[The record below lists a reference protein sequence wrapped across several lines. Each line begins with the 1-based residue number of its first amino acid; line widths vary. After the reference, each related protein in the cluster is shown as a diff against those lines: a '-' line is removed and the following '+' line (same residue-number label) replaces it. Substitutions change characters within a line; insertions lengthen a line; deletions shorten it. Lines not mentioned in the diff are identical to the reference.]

1 MATALCHPEIGLWYR
16 DIQNRLFE
24 VVAIESED
32 AIEVQYYDG
41 DVTEYDKESWDMLCV
56 NVVSE
61 PGDGLGPYEEMLED
75 DNDIYTSDILESISW
90 DNVIEEMDSQVSSA
104 LKPNH

>member
-1 MATALCHPEIGLWYR
+1 MAIALYNPEIGLWYR

-24 VVAIESED
+24 VIALENED

-41 DVTEYDKESWDMLCV
+41 DITEYDRESWDLLCV

-61 PGDGLGPYEEMLED
+61 PGVSLGFEEEILDDDSFVSNKLE
-75 DNDIYTSDILESISW
+75 LISW
-90 DNVIEEMDSQVSSA
+90 DNVIDDIES
-104 LKPNH
+104 

>member
-1 MATALCHPEIGLWYR
+1 MAIALCNPEIGLWYR

-24 VVAIESED
+24 VIALENED

-41 DVTEYDKESWDMLCV
+41 DITEYDRESWDLLCV

-61 PGDGLGPYEEMLED
+61 PGVSLRFEDEILDDDSFVSSKLE
-75 DNDIYTSDILESISW
+75 LISW
-90 DNVIEEMDSQVSSA
+90 DNVIGDIDS
-104 LKPNH
+104 

>member
-1 MATALCHPEIGLWYR
+1 MAVVLSNPEIGLWYR

-41 DVTEYDKESWDMLCV
+41 DVTEYDRESWDLLCV
-56 NVVSE
+56 NVVSD
-61 PGDGLGPYEEMLED
+61 PGVSLDVDEEEPYED
-75 DNDIYTSDILESISW
+75 ESTFADKLDTISW
-90 DNVIEEMDSQVSSA
+90 DNVIGDIE
-104 LKPNH
+104 L

>member
-1 MATALCHPEIGLWYR
+1 MAIALCNPEIGLWYR

-24 VVAIESED
+24 VIALENED

-41 DVTEYDKESWDMLCV
+41 DITEYDRESWDLLCV

-61 PGDGLGPYEEMLED
+61 PGVSLEFEEEILNDDERFISNKLE
-75 DNDIYTSDILESISW
+75 LISW
-90 DNVIEEMDSQVSSA
+90 DNVIGDAES
-104 LKPNH
+104 

>member
-1 MATALCHPEIGLWYR
+1 MANALSEPEIGLWYR

-41 DVTEYDKESWDMLCV
+41 DVAEYDRETWDLLCV
-56 NVVSE
+56 NVAAE
-61 PGDGLGPYEEMLED
+61 PRDGIGPYEDITED
-75 DNDIYTSDILESISW
+75 EEGYLSENLKPISW
-90 DNVIEEMDSQVSSA
+90 DNVIGEIES
-104 LKPNH
+104 

>member
-1 MATALCHPEIGLWYR
+1 MAIALCNPEIGLWYR

-24 VVAIESED
+24 VIALENED

-41 DVTEYDKESWDMLCV
+41 DVTEYDRESWDLLCV

-61 PGDGLGPYEEMLED
+61 PGVSFSLEEETFGDDESYIYEKLEF
-75 DNDIYTSDILESISW
+75 ISW
-90 DNVIEEMDSQVSSA
+90 DNVIGEIE
-104 LKPNH
+104 N